1 MISSI
6 FFGALVVIFGLVII
20 ALHIVRVKRIAER
33 ERNTDESTDANEQ
46 PPDDLMFARDLTPIV
61 SMVSMYSTTTS
72 TDLP

>member
-20 ALHIVRVKRIAER
+20 ALHIVRVKRIAEH